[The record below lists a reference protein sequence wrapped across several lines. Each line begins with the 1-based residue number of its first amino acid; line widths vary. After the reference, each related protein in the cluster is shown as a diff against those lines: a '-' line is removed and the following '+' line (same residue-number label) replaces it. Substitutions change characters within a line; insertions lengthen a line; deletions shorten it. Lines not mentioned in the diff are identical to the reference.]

1 MVGLHKISALHSLG
15 DCSVGVSAGLF
26 LPVPFVEVSSMKLLI
41 GLAAIVGL
49 SAVSAMAGEGRLS
62 NQSLA
67 KIGLV
72 GMKIMSDSQGLEIRG
87 LGVTEGSGRKRDD
100 HHKDDHH
107 QRECDK
113 CHERQ
118 CHEKESCHP
127 HESCCHPS
135 CHLESL
141 CQVHCAG
148 RAG

>member
-1 MVGLHKISALHSLG
+1 
-15 DCSVGVSAGLF
+15 
-26 LPVPFVEVSSMKLLI
+26 MKLLI

-72 GMKIMSDSQGLEIRG
+72 GMKVMSDSQGLEIRG
-87 LGVTEGSGRKRDD
+87 LGVTDGSGYKKDD
-100 HHKDDHH
+100 HHK
-107 QRECDK
+107 RECDT
-113 CHERQ
+113 CHEKECR
-118 CHEKESCHP
+118 EKESCHP

>member
-1 MVGLHKISALHSLG
+1 
-15 DCSVGVSAGLF
+15 
-26 LPVPFVEVSSMKLLI
+26 MKLLI

-107 QRECDK
+107 QRECDT